1 MKREQQSA
9 AVRKKILETAR
20 KLFVLQGYEKTTTR
34 AIISK
39 AKITTGTLYHFYKS
53 KDEILLAISEDVFEE
68 AAALAESWSKLK
80 SPALIFA
87 LEIGIQLQLCQQEK
101 MIAET
106 YTIAYQTQGISQMI
120 DRKGSIRN
128 SILFQ
133 TYSPGFTKDEFL
145 IRTRSFR
152 GMLQANIREIETMES
167 KTNQN
172 IIPTVLEIGLSIF
185 GVPSKERSE
194 TIKKA
199 ISILKE
205 KRSEIDELINNTL
218 HFG

>member
-20 KLFVLQGYEKTTTR
+20 KLFVSQGYEKTTTR
-34 AIISK
+34 AIISR

-68 AAALAESWSKLK
+68 AVTLAESWAKSN

-87 LEIGIQLQLCQQEK
+87 LEIGLQLQLCYQEK

-106 YTIAYQTQGISQMI
+106 YTIAYRTEGISHMI
-120 DRKGSIRN
+120 DVKGAIRN
-128 SILFQ
+128 SILFK
-133 TYSPGFTKDEFL
+133 TYNPGFTNEEFL

-152 GMLQANIREIETMES
+152 GMLQANIEEISVTES
-167 KTNQN
+167 QTYQN
-172 IIPTVLEIGLSIF
+172 VISTVLEIGLSIF
-185 GVPSKERSE
+185 GVPSKERTE

-199 ISILKE
+199 LSILKE
-205 KRSEIDELINNTL
+205 RRSEIDELINNIR
-218 HFG
+218 HSG